1 MSGMII
7 YIIILYKVRPTV
19 ALDTPSC
26 CWCEVRC
33 CGGPHS
39 CPWSAGETPGP
50 ISSGWWVGPG
60 GNRGPVY
67 ILHCSLLS
75 GNANHNETASE

>member
-1 MSGMII
+1 M
-7 YIIILYKVRPTV
+7 
-19 ALDTPSC
+19 ALDTPAC
-26 CWCEVRC
+26 CWCEGRC

-60 GNRGPVY
+60 GNREALCIYY
-67 ILHCSLLS
+67 ITVCCRD
-75 GNANHNETASE
+75 NANHNETAS